1 MYKNSIIRVHTLFRR
16 VAVLFLTI
24 LLPASLLGQ
33 GFFMNPVIRGD
44 VADPTVIRIGET
56 YYAAGTSSE
65 WAPHYPLF
73 RSTDLVNWEQIGHI
87 FEKKPEWA
95 SSSFWAP
102 ELFVHQ
108 GKVYC
113 YYTARSKKTGRSY
126 VGVAVAESPEGEFVD
141 FGPLVD
147 FGTEDIDAFVFDD
160 DGQLYITW
168 KAYGLDPR
176 PIELLCQPLSADGLR
191 LEGEAVSLLVDDDNI
206 GMEGQCIFRK
216 DGWYYLLYAARGC
229 CGLGSDYEVR
239 VARSRTVCSAFTPY
253 EDNPILMGNADVL
266 SLGHGTLVETPDRHL
281 YYLCHAYLRGE
292 GFYCGRQPVL
302 QELSV
307 GSDEWPHFMTGRL
320 ASLRQPLPFSNTE
333 QRASAEFLDTFDG
346 ESLAVEWTW
355 NYTYCDVTAQL
366 SSGQLILSGR
376 GKDDESGAALC
387 LRPFTTDYE
396 FLTILSSRP
405 KELSGLTFYGDND
418 NHVVFGCKGNRILL
432 VSRHSGGETVLMD
445 KYCSGRKVYLKTLVS
460 DGCRLSFAYSMDG
473 KAWMG
478 VETGSLDGSGVMSWD
493 RISRPGVY
501 TEVIDERGARFD
513 SFVIRAKE

>member
-1 MYKNSIIRVHTLFRR
+1 MKKNITLRTQELFRL
-16 VAVLFLTI
+16 VAVLFSTI
-24 LLPASLLGQ
+24 LLPASLLAQ

-44 VADPTVIRIGET
+44 VADPTIIRIGET

-126 VGVAVAESPEGEFVD
+126 VGVAVAESLEGEFVD
-141 FGPLVD
+141 YGPLVD
-147 FGTEDIDAFVFDD
+147 FGSEDIDAFVFDD

-191 LEGEAVSLLVDDDNI
+191 LEGEAVTLLIDDDNI

-229 CGLGSDYEVR
+229 CGPGSDYEVR
-239 VARSRTVCSAFTPY
+239 VARSRTVYSAFTPY
-253 EDNPILMGNADVL
+253 EDNPILMGNANVL
-266 SLGHGTLVETPDRHL
+266 SLGHGTLVETPDGHL
-281 YYLCHAYLRGE
+281 FYLCHAYLRGE

-302 QELSV
+302 QELFV

-320 ASLRQPLPFSNTE
+320 ASLRQPLPFADTE
-333 QRASAEFLDTFDG
+333 QRVIDAFDDEFDG
-346 ESLAVEWTW
+346 ATLAHEWTW
-355 NYTYCDVTAQL
+355 NYAYSDVAAQL
-366 SSGQLILSGR
+366 SNGQLILSAR
-376 GKDDESGAALC
+376 GSDSRSGAALC
-387 LRPFTTDYE
+387 VRPFTTLYE
-396 FLTILSSRP
+396 CSVTLSSRSRA
-405 KELSGLTFYGDND
+405 LSGLTFYGDNRH
-418 NHVVFGCKGNRILL
+418 HVVFGCKGRRIQL
-432 VSRHSGGETVLMD
+432 VSRRAGDEVVLMD
-445 KYCSGRKVYLKTLVS
+445 RPCKGRKIYLKMHVS
-460 DGCRLSFAYSMDG
+460 DGCRLSFYYSADG
-473 KAWMG
+473 KEWTE
-478 VETGSLDGSGVMSWD
+478 VETGTVDGSGVMQWD

-501 TEVIDERGARFD
+501 TEVADERGARFD
-513 SFVIRAKE
+513 RFSLHATQ